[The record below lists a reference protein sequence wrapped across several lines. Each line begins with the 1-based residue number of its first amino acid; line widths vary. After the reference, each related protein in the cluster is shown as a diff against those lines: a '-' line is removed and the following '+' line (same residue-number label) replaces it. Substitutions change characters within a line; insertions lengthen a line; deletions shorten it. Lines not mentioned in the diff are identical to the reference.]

1 MVVSKNRM
9 TKNAANAM
17 NHFITGVIL
26 KIKCG
31 LVLLKL
37 MQRSFAHISKLR
49 KIRSEPTGKD
59 QINEM

>member
-49 KIRSEPTGKD
+49 KIR
-59 QINEM
+59 